1 MVTALGKT
9 YHQNCFKC
17 AGCKKPFP
25 TGERVTFTGKNC
37 LCQTCANLQSP
48 DVIDHSSTKTATAT
62 TSTAPS
68 AKRANDKATKEG
80 ACAGCG
86 EELKE
91 NIYFTTYFEICVV
104 TNFSLDNVQCSEF
117 D

>member
-1 MVTALGKT
+1 M
-9 YHQNCFKC
+9 
-17 AGCKKPFP
+17 
-25 TGERVTFTGKNC
+25 
-37 LCQTCANLQSP
+37 
-48 DVIDHSSTKTATAT
+48 

-91 NIYFTTYFEICVV
+91 KIDFTAYIEIFLLEL
-104 TNFSLDNVQCSEF
+104 TTLDQSFSL
-117 D
+117 